1 MNKIATYV
9 EFDSNGEHYVYDRYS
24 NEFLRVDNGL
34 MVDGHIANEYIEQ
47 LRKGSEVF
55 VPYSF
60 PELSISKNK
69 SLREKITCKLNRQIV
84 QVCFITTENCNLRCK
99 YCVYSGAYDNRRHH
113 NASHKMTW
121 ETAQKVLNDLFSSSS
136 INTISFYGGESLI
149 EYRLIKKIVEY
160 VYDVDNSIHF
170 AMNTNL
176 TLLNDEILSFLIKYD
191 FAITISLDGPEDI
204 HDLYRV
210 TKNNKPTHTI
220 VEQNLVHIRKQNENY
235 FLHKVF
241 YNVLLVPHPY
251 SLDVVDKYF
260 AGQLFVGVP
269 LDSFRILTL
278 NPEKN
283 SFSETY
289 NYDSFLKK
297 FQEYSQKKFATKHI
311 QGAKDFSEMKISY
324 RFQVTRIQKI
334 IFRDMRNFDA
344 YSYYWPNGICILGLR
359 SIIVTSNGTYYP
371 CETLYDQ
378 QEMSIGNADVG
389 VDNDVVVKYTKEYIE
404 YGNKLCKKCWA
415 FRFCSHCFSYA
426 YVHDKYSLEKKLVEC
441 DMTRKGLLS
450 DFKFFM
456 EIYSQNPKAF
466 DYLLEEKPY
475 EKFSYML
482 SD

>member
-1 MNKIATYV
+1 MNKMKTYV
-9 EFDSNGEHYVYDRYS
+9 EFDCNGRHYAYDRYS
-24 NEFLRVDNGL
+24 NEFLLIDNDL
-34 MVDGHIANEYIEQ
+34 MTDGHIAKEYVEQ
-47 LRKGSEVF
+47 LQKESEVF
-55 VPYSF
+55 IPYSF
-60 PELSISKNK
+60 PGLSISKNK
-69 SLREKITCKLNRQIV
+69 SLMDKITCKLNRQIV

-113 NASHKMTW
+113 NANHNMTW
-121 ETAQKVLNDLFSSSS
+121 ETAQKVLNDLFSGGSV
-136 INTISFYGGESLI
+136 NTISFYGGESLI
-149 EYRLIKKIVEY
+149 EYMLIKKIVEY
-160 VYDVDNSIHF
+160 VYDIDNTVHF

-191 FAITISLDGPEDI
+191 FAVTISLDGPKEV

-210 TKNNKPTHTI
+210 TRNNKPTHTI
-220 VEQNLVHIRKQNENY
+220 VEQNLVHIREQNESY

-241 YNVLLVPHPY
+241 YNVLLVPHTSP
-251 SLDVVDKYF
+251 LDVVDKYF
-260 AGQLFVGVP
+260 AGQLFTGVP
-269 LDSFRILTL
+269 LDSFRVLTL

-283 SFSETY
+283 TFSETY
-289 NYDSFLKK
+289 SYDTFLKRFK
-297 FQEYSQKKFATKHI
+297 EYSQKIFAAKHI
-311 QGAKDFSEMKISY
+311 QGATDFSEMKISY
-324 RFQVTRIQKI
+324 RFQVSRIQKI
-334 IFRDMRNFDA
+334 IFRDMRNLDT
-344 YSYYWPNGICILGLR
+344 YSFYWPNGICILGLR

-378 QEMSIGNADVG
+378 QEMSIGNANVG
-389 VDNDVVVKYTKEYIE
+389 VDYDVVAKYTKEYIE

-426 YVHDKYSLEKKLVEC
+426 YVHDKYSLEKKLIEC
-441 DMTRKGLLS
+441 DMTRKGLLA

-475 EKFSYML
+475 EQFSYML